1 MPGKTME
8 ARRDNGSRLGE
19 MGERIHR
26 RGEVQK
32 KNSQMTR
39 WPVIRIRMERSRP
52 DQIRRMEAR
61 IRGAIS
67 GRGAPWRQHGPAPA
81 DVAVRSAAGWRGF
94 LTRLF
99 KRGRGVKKI
108 AKISAASAPLKR
120 RRCGRC
126 CGAEIGLKTPGR
138 QHEKSTG

>member
-1 MPGKTME
+1 MPGKTTE
-8 ARRDNGSRLGE
+8 ARRANGSQLGE

-32 KNSQMTR
+32 KNSQLTR
-39 WPVIRIRMERSRP
+39 WPVIRIRMERSGP
-52 DQIRRMEAR
+52 DQIRMMDAR
-61 IRGAIS
+61 IRGVIS
-67 GRGAPWRQHGPAPA
+67 GRGSPWRQPGPAPGG
-81 DVAVRSAAGWRGF
+81 AVRSAAGWRGF
-94 LTRLF
+94 LMRLF

-126 CGAEIGLKTPGR
+126 CGAEIGLKAPGR
-138 QHEKSTG
+138 QHEKSAG